1 MSTTTTYSND
11 TIPAADT
18 VANQNWVCVVTPN
31 DGDVG
36 TSTSATSDTFQVL
49 SANAAPVF
57 DVCEISP
64 TEPTVEDEISVYVET
79 SDAEGDEI
87 DISYEWFVNGSTVT
101 GQESDTLDIGNTL
114 KGDNVEV
121 VVRAEDATSYS
132 ECSQT
137 VSVLN
142 SLPEAPVISWVDS
155 SVVEGQDDLT
165 CRIDQGGYDADGDNV
180 THRYEWK
187 VNGSLHAHTGET
199 ISKND
204 ISRAKVGH
212 VRYFPQMMA
221 VLQKGT
227 LLMSF
232 KRL

>member
-1 MSTTTTYSND
+1 M
-11 TIPAADT
+11 
-18 VANQNWVCVVTPN
+18 ANQNWVCVVTPN

-36 TSTSATSDTFQVL
+36 TSTSAISDTFQVL

-101 GQESDTLDIGNTL
+101 GQESDTLEIGNTL

-121 VVRAEDATSYS
+121 VVRTEDATSYS

-137 VSVLN
+137 VSVLDP
-142 SLPEAPVISWVDS
+142 LPEAPDSVDS
-155 SVVEGQDDLT
+155 SVVEGQDDL
-165 CRIDQGGYDADGDNV
+165 ILMLV
-180 THRYEWK
+180 
-187 VNGSLHAHTGET
+187 
-199 ISKND
+199 
-204 ISRAKVGH
+204 KVGMMLTEIILH
-212 VRYFPQMMA
+212 VVMNG
-221 VLQKGT
+221 K
-227 LLMSF
+227 
-232 KRL
+232 